1 MTAKDWM
8 LRAWRLQDEI
18 DALNEARKDAFDR
31 LTNITQNYD
40 SNGGG
45 TVSPDPHKFDYIAAY
60 IGQIDERQRQLVDV
74 QSEILAAIN
83 RVSNPQIRSILL
95 ARYINCERFETI
107 AYRTGVS
114 WRHVVRLHGYGLLE
128 IKNIV
133 GL

>member
-18 DALNEARKDAFDR
+18 DALNKARQTAYDR
-31 LTNITQNYD
+31 MTHITPSYD
-40 SNGGG
+40 SNGGAS
-45 TVSPDPHKFDYIAAY
+45 TPDPHKFDYVAAY
-60 IGQIDERQRQLVDV
+60 IAQIDERQRKLVNV
-74 QSEILAAIN
+74 QTEILNAIN

-107 AYRTGVS
+107 AYQTGVS

>member
-18 DALNEARKDAFDR
+18 DALNKARQTAYDR
-31 LTNITQNYD
+31 MTHITPSYD
-40 SNGGG
+40 NSSGSS
-45 TVSPDPHKFDYIAAY
+45 TPDPHKFDYVAAY
-60 IGQIDERQRQLVDV
+60 IAQIDERQRKLVDV
-74 QSEILAAIN
+74 QAEILNAIN

>member
-60 IGQIDERQRQLVDV
+60 IGQIDERQRQLVEV
-74 QSEILAAIN
+74 QSEILSAIN
-83 RVSNPQIRSILL
+83 RVSSPQIRSILL

>member
-18 DALNEARKDAFDR
+18 DALNKARQTALDR
-31 LTNITQNYD
+31 MTHITPSYD
-40 SNGGG
+40 SSGG
-45 TVSPDPHKFDYIAAY
+45 TSTPDPHKFDYIAAY
-60 IGQIDERQRQLVDV
+60 VAQIDERQRKLVDV
-74 QSEILAAIN
+74 QTEILNAIN

-114 WRHVVRLHGYGLLE
+114 WRHAVRLHGYGLLE

>member
-1 MTAKDWM
+1 M

-18 DALNEARKDAFDR
+18 DALNKARQTAFDR
-31 LTNITQNYD
+31 MTHITPNYGN
-40 SNGGG
+40 NGGSS
-45 TVSPDPHKFDYIAAY
+45 TPDPHKFDYVAAY
-60 IGQIDERQRQLVDV
+60 IAQIDERQRKLVDV
-74 QSEILAAIN
+74 QTEILTAIN